1 MAVYPDNIEAVKR
14 EVEVSRNPFRLTYL
28 FFVWFFYDLK
38 KGYTWDGFKEMG
50 GWIIEMG
57 GWIIG
62 LLSALTKALKG
73 MAVILTLLLFPVT
86 LPLVAVAQAL
96 INLWRSRS

>member
-1 MAVYPDNIEAVKR
+1 MSIYPDNIKAITK

-50 GWIIEMG
+50 GWIIES
-57 GWIIG
+57 
-62 LLSALTKALKG
+62 LSAFAKALKA
-73 MAVILTLLLFPVT
+73 MVVILTLLLFPVT

-96 INLWRSRS
+96 INLWRSRP